1 MTRFRIENAR
11 CSSRACMLSALG
23 LLAATVAPATAW
35 AQPELAQIS
44 MRKGDA
50 DAAEAAWS
58 NVLARNP
65 SDLQALIGRGTARGW
80 KQDWAAAEAD
90 LAQALAIAPDSLEAL
105 NAMAYVMA
113 WSGRYGEA
121 ERYFNRMLALA
132 PDNVGAQKGLAY
144 TAYWAGRSDAAE
156 AQFQH
161 IAYEF
166 PDDPEPLVG
175 VGMARLSGGHAR
187 GAASAYR
194 DALERDPASAEAR
207 SGLRAAQDYPALAEL
222 SVWAGDTSGGGDAGL
237 RVVELGSWLTPQTKV
252 WARYDNGLSLDNPVL
267 ARSGA
272 DATTWSLGVQQQ
284 FGANVIAFAEV
295 GYRDLPAGEHQEVY
309 KAEGVYL
316 STLGASKLG
325 VQISPH
331 SAGFTDRLIYAGQNF
346 RLGENFTFEPTVYL
360 ANTGAARDDE
370 WRAVGY
376 GEYTKGDLSLG
387 LGIGGGEVSS
397 VNPAADGGVLTAFAN
412 ASVRV
417 GGWHRLH
424 LSVTREETPLV
435 DFTRVLVGVTLRLPR
450 N

>member
-1 MTRFRIENAR
+1 MIIPRNESAPGG
-11 CSSRACMLSALG
+11 SRAFLFAALG
-23 LLAATVAPATAW
+23 LLATAMVPSAAL
-35 AQPELAQIS
+35 AQPELGQAS
-44 MRKGDA
+44 MRQGDA
-50 DAAEAAWS
+50 DAAETAWS
-58 NVLARNP
+58 NVLVRDPVN
-65 SDLQALIGRGTARGW
+65 LEALIGRGTARGW
-80 KQDWAAAEAD
+80 KQDWTGAETD
-90 LAQALAIAPDSLEAL
+90 LSQALAISPNSLEAL

-144 TAYWAGRSDAAE
+144 TAFWAGRSDAAE
-156 AQFQH
+156 ERFQR
-161 IAYEF
+161 IAYAF
-166 PDDPEPLVG
+166 PDDPEPMVG
-175 VGMARLSGGHAR
+175 VGKARLADGYAR

-194 DALERDPASAEAR
+194 DALARDPASAEAR

-222 SVWAGDTSGGGDAGL
+222 SVWAGDPSGGGEAGL
-237 RVVELGSWLTPQTKV
+237 RIVELGSWVTPETKV
-252 WARYDNGLSLDNPVL
+252 WARYDDGLSLDNPVL
-267 ARSGA
+267 ARTGA
-272 DATTWSLGVQQQ
+272 DATTWSIGARRQ
-284 FGANVIAFAEV
+284 FGPSVIALVEA
-295 GYRDLPAGEHQEVY
+295 GYRDLPAGENQEIY

-316 STLGASKLG
+316 SPLGASKLG

-331 SAGFTDRLIYAGQNF
+331 SAGFTDRLFYAGQSV
-346 RLGENFTFEPTVYL
+346 RLGGNFTVEPTVYI
-360 ANTGAARDDE
+360 ARTGAARDDE

-376 GEYTKGDLSLG
+376 GEYSNGDIALG
-387 LGIGGGEVSS
+387 LGIGGGGVSS
-397 VNPAADGGVLTAFAN
+397 VNPLADGSIFAAFAN